1 MFLNPSVRMAIL
13 RLVSEVRAKGSKPL
27 WWKRLPITLF
37 FVVVLLV
44 VSGDALLLMESRGDG
59 TTTTNIVLLGGI
71 LLIFALVVAV
81 MAFVVALVYLIG
93 RKPERTVDQ
102 KLPDEPLG

>member
-13 RLVSEVRAKGSKPL
+13 RLVSEVKAKGSKPL

-44 VSGDALLLMESRGDG
+44 VSGSALTSIDRSPPL
-59 TTTTNIVLLGGI
+59 VLLGGI
-71 LLIFALVVAV
+71 LLILALVVAV
-81 MAFVVALVYLIG
+81 IAFVVALAYLAK
-93 RKPERTVDQ
+93 RREPERTVDQ